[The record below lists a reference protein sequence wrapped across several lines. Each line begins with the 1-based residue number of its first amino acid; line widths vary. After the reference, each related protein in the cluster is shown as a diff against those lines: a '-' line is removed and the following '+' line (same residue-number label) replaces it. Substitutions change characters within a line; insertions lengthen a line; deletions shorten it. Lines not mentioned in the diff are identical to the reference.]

1 MLEIFEKHESEVRG
15 YCRSFPTVFTRS
27 EGSELFDRQGRRYID
42 FFAGAGAL
50 NYGHNHPKLKRAL
63 IEYIQRDGITH
74 SLDMATVAKEQ
85 LLKKFNEII
94 LEPRGL
100 NYKIQFPG
108 PTGTNAVESALKLAR
123 KVTGRHNVICF
134 NNGFHGMTLGSLAV
148 TGNMFKRQ
156 GAGVPLSHTTA
167 MPFDGQFGDK
177 VDTLDYLEN
186 HLLNSSSGV
195 DLPAAI
201 ILETVQAE
209 GGINVASK
217 EWLQRLAHIAKK
229 HEILLV
235 VDDIQVGCGRT
246 GRFFS
251 FEEAG
256 IKPDIVC
263 LSKSISGYGMP
274 MALVLFKPELDVWAP
289 GEHNGTFRGFNFG
302 FITAAQALEFW
313 RDDTITK
320 GVEERSKMVRERM
333 EKIASEHPELKGEV
347 RGRGLIMGLCS
358 TTDKELAGKVSAQAF
373 ERGLIVE
380 TAGSDDEV
388 LKVLCPLNIST
399 SLLKQG
405 LDILEE
411 SYRAALSKVAKRE
424 LAHA

>member
-1 MLEIFEKHESEVRG
+1 
-15 YCRSFPTVFTRS
+15 
-27 EGSELFDRQGRRYID
+27 
-42 FFAGAGAL
+42 
-50 NYGHNHPKLKRAL
+50 
-63 IEYIQRDGITH
+63 
-74 SLDMATVAKEQ
+74 
-85 LLKKFNEII
+85 
-94 LEPRGL
+94 
-100 NYKIQFPG
+100 
-108 PTGTNAVESALKLAR
+108 
-123 KVTGRHNVICF
+123 
-134 NNGFHGMTLGSLAV
+134 
-148 TGNMFKRQ
+148 MFKRQ

-217 EWLQRLAHIAKK
+217 EWLQRLAGIAKK

-320 GVEERSKMVRERM
+320 GVEERSKMVLERM

-347 RGRGLIMGLCS
+347 RGRGLIMGLSS

-388 LKVLCPLNIST
+388 LKVLCPLNISI
-399 SLLKQG
+399 SLLEQG

-411 SYRAALSKVAKRE
+411 SYRAALGKVSKRE